1 MIEFILIA
9 YAWIAGYIFS
19 VIGEENDSRPVII
32 ERLFYSILWLVVGAS
47 MLSTLLATKVLGSEK

>member
-19 VIGEENDSRPVII
+19 AISTENDSRPVII
-32 ERLFYSILWLVVGAS
+32 ERLFYSVFWLVVGAS

>member
-19 VIGEENDSRPVII
+19 AIGAENDSRPVII
-32 ERLFYSILWLVVGAS
+32 ERLFYSVFWLVVGAS
-47 MLSTLLATKVLGSEK
+47 MLSTLLATKILGPEK

>member
-19 VIGEENDSRPVII
+19 VIGAENDSRPVII
-32 ERLFYSILWLVVGAS
+32 ERLFYSILWLVVGAL